1 VTKKWSV
8 GGSAPNAQF
17 IDNGAIRV
25 PLSIYCFPIE
35 YLITNQKMTME
46 LGIMTAKNPVTNYS
60 APILYKAFAILNE
73 IAADQQKLGISDLA
87 RKLNMSKGTLHGIAQ
102 AFLDLGVITQDS
114 NKKFRLGSTL
124 IELGNKALAGD
135 DLRLSVRPFLEE
147 LYSEFKETV
156 FLGTSDGKKIT
167 IIDKVD
173 SPYGLKISAPVG
185 SRLSLLAGAT
195 GKIFLSAFT
204 DEDLQGFLRD
214 SLPKFTENS
223 IADRSKYI
231 EEIKKVREQG
241 YATDFEEYM
250 QGVNAVCAPVTDMYG
265 QTKAAIWMVGF
276 SNALNNEKISQ
287 AIIVMSRSAKRER
300 DRKLFLTRR

>member
-1 VTKKWSV
+1 
-8 GGSAPNAQF
+8 
-17 IDNGAIRV
+17 
-25 PLSIYCFPIE
+25 
-35 YLITNQKMTME
+35 M
-46 LGIMTAKNPVTNYS
+46 
-60 APILYKAFAILNE
+60 
-73 IAADQQKLGISDLA
+73 GISDLA
-87 RKLNMSKGTLHGIAQ
+87 RKLNMSKGTLHGITQ

-114 NKKFRLGSTL
+114 NKKFRLGPTL

-147 LYSEFKETV
+147 LYSEFKETH

-173 SPYGLKISAPVG
+173 SPSGLKISAPVG

-195 GKIFLSAFT
+195 GKIFLSAFS

-250 QGVNAVCAPVTDMYG
+250 QGVNAVCVPVTDIYG

-276 SNALNNEKISQ
+276 SNTLNNEKLSR
-287 AIIVMSRSAKRER
+287 AIIAMSRTAKRER
-300 DRKLFLTRR
+300 DRKLLF